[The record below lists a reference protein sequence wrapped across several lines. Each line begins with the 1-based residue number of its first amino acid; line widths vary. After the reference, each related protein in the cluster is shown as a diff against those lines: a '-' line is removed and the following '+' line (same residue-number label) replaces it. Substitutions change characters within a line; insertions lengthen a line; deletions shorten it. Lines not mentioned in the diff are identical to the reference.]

1 MVAITWDEVG
11 KRFYETGLE
20 QGVLYV
26 VGADNKY
33 GKGVGFNGLIKVS
46 ESPDGADVTPIFA
59 NNKTYLNMVAK
70 ENFKGSIS
78 AYTYPDEW
86 GACDG
91 SAAPKGTNG
100 ALIKGVRVRQQTR
113 STFGLVYKTLIGNDT
128 QGTDAGYVLHLVYGA
143 TASPSSKD
151 NNTVNDSPEALE
163 LSWDFSTVPVNI
175 PGMKPAAHIELDSRD
190 IPKEKLTKLEEV
202 LYGSASTEPKLP
214 LPTEVFAIIGGT
226 V

>member
-1 MVAITWDEVG
+1 MVAITWDGVG
-11 KRFYETGLE
+11 QRFYETGLE
-20 QGVLYV
+20 QGALYV
-26 VGADNKY
+26 VGSDNKY
-33 GKGVGFNGLIKVS
+33 GKGVGWNGLIKVS

-86 GACDG
+86 EACDG
-91 SAAPKGTNG
+91 SAAPKGSNG
-100 ALIKGVRVRQQTR
+100 ALIKGFRVRQQTR

-163 LSWDFSTVPVNI
+163 LSWEFSTVPVNI

-202 LYGSASTEPKLP
+202 LYGSASTEPNLP
-214 LPTEVFAIIGGT
+214 LPTEVFAIIGAT

>member
-1 MVAITWDEVG
+1 MVAITWDGVG
-11 KRFYETGLE
+11 QRFYETGLE
-20 QGVLYV
+20 QGALYV
-26 VGADNKY
+26 VGADNQY
-33 GKGVGFNGLIKVS
+33 GKGVGWNGLIKVS

-86 GACDG
+86 EACDG
-91 SAAPKGTNG
+91 SAAPKGSNG
-100 ALIKGVRVRQQTR
+100 TLIKGVRVRQQTR

>member
-1 MVAITWDEVG
+1 MVAITWDEAG

-20 QGVLYV
+20 QGALYV
-26 VGADNKY
+26 VGTGGQY
-33 GKGVGFNGLIKVS
+33 GKGVGWNGLIKVS
-46 ESPDGADVTPIFA
+46 ESPDGADVTPIYA

-91 SAAPKGTNG
+91 SAAPNG
-100 ALIKGVRVRQQTR
+100 SNSSPIKGIRVRQQSR

-202 LYGSASTEPKLP
+202 LYGSKSVEPKLP

>member
-20 QGVLYV
+20 QGALYV
-26 VGADNKY
+26 VGSNGKY
-33 GKGVGFNGLIKVS
+33 GKGVGWNGLIKVS
-46 ESPDGADVTPIFA
+46 ESPDGADVTPIYA

-91 SAAPKGTNG
+91 SAAPNG
-100 ALIKGVRVRQQTR
+100 SNSSPIKGIRVRQQTR

-202 LYGSASTEPKLP
+202 LYGSESAEPKLP

-226 V
+226 I

>member
-1 MVAITWDEVG
+1 MVAITWDEAG

-20 QGVLYV
+20 QAALYV
-26 VGADNKY
+26 VGSNGQY
-33 GKGVGFNGLIKVS
+33 GTGVGWNGLIKVS
-46 ESPDGADVTPIFA
+46 ESPDGADVTPIYA

-91 SAAPKGTNG
+91 SAAPNGSGGTP
-100 ALIKGVRVRQQTR
+100 IKGIRVRQQTR

-163 LSWDFSTVPVNI
+163 LSWEFSTVPVNI

-190 IPKEKLTKLEEV
+190 IPKDKLTKLEKV
-202 LYGSASTEPKLP
+202 LYGSDSAEPKLP

-226 V
+226 I

>member
-1 MVAITWDEVG
+1 MVAITWDGVG
-11 KRFYETGLE
+11 QRFYETGLE
-20 QGVLYV
+20 QGALYV
-26 VGADNKY
+26 VGADNQY
-33 GKGVGFNGLIKVS
+33 GKGVGWNGLIKVS

-86 GACDG
+86 EACDG
-91 SAAPKGTNG
+91 SAAPKGSNS
-100 ALIKGVRVRQQTR
+100 APIKGVRVRQQTR

>member
-1 MVAITWDEVG
+1 MVAITWDESG

-20 QGVLYV
+20 QGALYV
-26 VGADNKY
+26 VGSNGQY
-33 GKGVGFNGLIKVS
+33 GNGAGWSGLIKVS
-46 ESPDGADVTPIFA
+46 ESPDGADVTPIYA

-91 SAAPKGTNG
+91 SAAPNG
-100 ALIKGVRVRQQTR
+100 STGSPIKGIRVRQQTR

-190 IPKEKLTKLEEV
+190 IPKEKLAKLEKV
-202 LYGSASTEPKLP
+202 LYGSESAEPKLP

-226 V
+226 I